1 MLFHVLHLMFTS
13 CHGIATSCP
22 TAPCFAIGPYVRRGS
37 RVVRLLLEHQSDFQV
52 LDIFKLPR
60 EKGVIIAIK
69 QLRYTILTAVSLYI
83 GRNTQFHIPNAF
95 ASLFHG

>member
-1 MLFHVLHLMFTS
+1 M
-13 CHGIATSCP
+13 
-22 TAPCFAIGPYVRRGS
+22 
-37 RVVRLLLEHQSDFQV
+37 RLLLEHQSDFQV
-52 LDIFKLPR
+52 LEIFKLPR

-95 ASLFHG
+95 ASLFHGEK

>member
-1 MLFHVLHLMFTS
+1 M
-13 CHGIATSCP
+13 
-22 TAPCFAIGPYVRRGS
+22 
-37 RVVRLLLEHQSDFQV
+37 RLLLEHHSDFQV
-52 LDIFKLPR
+52 LEIFKLPR

-69 QLRYTILTAVSLYI
+69 ELRYTTITAISLYI